1 MDPSAT
7 SLMGVAGLV
16 TVLSSLSTWQIRSAD
31 AWEMMHMTKTMD
43 SIIMAM
49 RICMA

>member
-1 MDPSAT
+1 MEPSAT
-7 SLMGVAGLV
+7 SLTGLAGLV
-16 TVLSSLSTWQIRSAD
+16 TVLSSSSTWQMRSAE
-31 AWEMMHMTKTMD
+31 AWEMMHMTKIID